1 MSQVWNQCDDD
12 DPFKLLDTQLEDF
25 QDKLESQLVDF
36 TVGYVYLD
44 E

>member
-1 MSQVWNQCDDD
+1 MRSQSDDD

-25 QDKLESQLVDF
+25 QDRRESQLVDF
-36 TVGYVYLD
+36 TVGYVDLD